1 VEPEGGFEKTERT
14 EHWRWQFDK
23 QFHVSPFLPMQMQ
36 YDWRFSAPGTTLR
49 VHMENYRG
57 GKKEFDSTLT
67 LERREISTASL
78 ARALCGFP
86 LITMQVI
93 ALIHWQALKLII
105 KRVPFH
111 THPDKVAVQILNA
124 SGKQS

>member
-1 VEPEGGFEKTERT
+1 
-14 EHWRWQFDK
+14 
-23 QFHVSPFLPMQMQ
+23 
-36 YDWRFSAPGTTLR
+36 
-49 VHMENYRG
+49 MENYRG

-78 ARALCGFP
+78 ARALCSFP
-86 LITMQVI
+86 FITLQVI

-111 THPDKVAVQILNA
+111 THPDKMAAQILHA